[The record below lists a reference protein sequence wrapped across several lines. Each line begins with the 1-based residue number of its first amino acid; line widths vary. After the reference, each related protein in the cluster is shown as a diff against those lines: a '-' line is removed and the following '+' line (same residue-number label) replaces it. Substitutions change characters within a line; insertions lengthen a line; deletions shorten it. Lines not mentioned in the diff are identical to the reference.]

1 MKAPPKIAMMSPTS
15 VTRLFPRQHSRSV
28 GKSVNDGQAVETFP
42 QPLGKVPFPLLPRH
56 APRFRDLFR
65 GHGRDQ
71 HVVNQ
76 GGPIS
81 PEFGLL
87 SRIAQLDQRTVLP
100 DQCLHPAEADVRPP
114 RRKSGFDPAAVQS
127 RLRREVASE
136 THPRLVRGVET
147 AHVDDC
153 RIPILWEIS
162 T

>member
-1 MKAPPKIAMMSPTS
+1 MKATPKIAMMRPTS

-42 QPLGKVPFPLLPRH
+42 QPLGKVPFPLLLRH
-56 APRFRDLFR
+56 TPRFRDLLR

-87 SRIAQLDQRTVLP
+87 SRIAHLTNGLRSRMSALGGSG
-100 DQCLHPAEADVRPP
+100 CAPP
-114 RRKSGFDPAAVQS
+114 RRKSGFDPKADVFTEAARPTGSIFHGEKPPPACDPLKDMRTSIRVFDS
-127 RLRREVASE
+127 
-136 THPRLVRGVET
+136 
-147 AHVDDC
+147 
-153 RIPILWEIS
+153 
-162 T
+162 

>member
-1 MKAPPKIAMMSPTS
+1 MKATPKIAMMRPTS

-42 QPLGKVPFPLLPRH
+42 QPLGKVPFPLLLRH
-56 APRFRDLFR
+56 TPRFRDLLR

-87 SRIAQLDQRTVLP
+87 SRIAQLDQWTASRTIVCTRRKRDVLP
-100 DQCLHPAEADVRPP
+100 P
-114 RRKSGFDPAAVQS
+114 RKKSGFDPPDTACGRAES
-127 RLRREVASE
+127 ERFAS
-136 THPRLVRGVET
+136 
-147 AHVDDC
+147 
-153 RIPILWEIS
+153 
-162 T
+162 

>member
-1 MKAPPKIAMMSPTS
+1 MKATPKIAMMSPTS

-42 QPLGKVPFPLLPRH
+42 QPLGKVPFPLLLRH
-56 APRFRDLFR
+56 TPRFRDLLR

-100 DQCLHPAEADVRPP
+100 DQCLHSAEADVRPP
-114 RRKSGFDPAAVQS
+114 RRKSGFDRCCRKRSLRS
-127 RLRREVASE
+127 RANSDSCL
-136 THPRLVRGVET
+136 RGVRRVGDDGT
-147 AHVDDC
+147 AGPRSAAALL
-153 RIPILWEIS
+153 RI
-162 T
+162 